1 MFISPDS
8 AQEKWCPFVRPAM
21 GMTEAAPYNRESNGA
36 MPLWCICIADDCM
49 MWRQLEDTTTPTGY
63 CGLAGKP
70 A

>member
-8 AQEKWCPFVRPAM
+8 AQEKWCPFARPWVRVD
-21 GMTEAAPYNRESNGA
+21 EAPYNRHAGGA
-36 MPLWCICIADDCM
+36 VNTDCYCVADDCM
-49 MWRQLEDTTTPTGY
+49 MWRQLEDSISPTGY